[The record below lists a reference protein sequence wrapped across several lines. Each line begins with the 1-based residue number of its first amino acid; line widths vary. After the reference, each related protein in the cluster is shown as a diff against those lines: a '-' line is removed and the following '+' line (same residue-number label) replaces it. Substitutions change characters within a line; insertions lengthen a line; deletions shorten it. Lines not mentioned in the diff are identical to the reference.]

1 MPIDSYLCHVYSKN
15 SKKSFLVV
23 GSMNKRLRESV
34 LSLAEQDARNCA
46 ESYERD
52 ILQQLHDLEDE
63 ICLNPAN

>member
-1 MPIDSYLCHVYSKN
+1 
-15 SKKSFLVV
+15 
-23 GSMNKRLRESV
+23 MNKRLRESV